1 MEVSLDMKAKQGRN
15 QKGLCFV
22 AEESSI
28 EDGVYQISFNSR
40 SLLSDVRTSN
50 SVPTDMVVLDTRVF
64 KWLSCN
70 DGDEIDL
77 QKITGTIPTCSNIQL
92 TLSSTRDLDNRKIAD
107 AISKRVN
114 DLHDD
119 FDGLILQVGQSFQI
133 DRLGI
138 RFTIQSLDPVDSDN
152 KAARITWNELEK
164 IHLDPVE
171 SIKPCNIICIFE
183 IGAAAQ
189 ISDVDTDTSS
199 IPRYQASLDAIQYL
213 SEIYSDS
220 SSKAQFRGFA
230 YSDEIIPFTMFDPQT
245 GSPMEVSTVHSH
257 SLFVRFSEWIESLI
271 PEHKSR
277 PSSPGE
283 ALDIGLLSTNE
294 FTNSLPILIL
304 FFSSGIHTSGPNPV
318 KIVKSH
324 ETLFPIVCFV
334 PGKKSNHDLLEA
346 IAELSKGKTVIVT
359 TEREI
364 RNLVDAITDVLVGGR
379 L

>member
-1 MEVSLDMKAKQGRN
+1 MKAKQGRN

-22 AEESSI
+22 SENSSI
-28 EDGVYQISFNSR
+28 ENGVYQISFKGR

-50 SVPTDMVVLDTRVF
+50 SVPNDIVVLDTRVF
-64 KWLSCN
+64 RWLSCN
-70 DGDEIDL
+70 EDDDIDL
-77 QKITGTIPTCSNIQL
+77 QKITVVIPTCSNIRL

-138 RFTIQSLDPVDSDN
+138 RFTIQSLDPIDSDN
-152 KAARITWNELEK
+152 KAARITWNELGE

-171 SIKPCNIICIFE
+171 SIKPVNIICIFE
-183 IGAAAQ
+183 VGAAAQ
-189 ISDVDTDTSS
+189 ISDVDTDGSS
-199 IPRYQASLDAIQYL
+199 MPRYQASLEAIQYL

-245 GSPMEVSTVHSH
+245 GSPIEVSTVHSH
-257 SLFVRFSEWIESLI
+257 SLFIRFSEWIESLI
-271 PEHKSR
+271 SEHKGR

-283 ALDIGLLSTNE
+283 ALEIGLLSTKD
-294 FTNSLPILIL
+294 FTNSLPTLIL
-304 FFSSGIHTSGPNPV
+304 FFSSGIHTYGPNPV

-324 ETLFPIVCFV
+324 ETMFPILCFA

-346 IAELSKGKTVIVT
+346 IAEISKGKAIIVT
-359 TEREI
+359 TESSI
-364 RNLVDAITDVLVGGR
+364 RNLVDAITNVLVGGH
-379 L
+379 